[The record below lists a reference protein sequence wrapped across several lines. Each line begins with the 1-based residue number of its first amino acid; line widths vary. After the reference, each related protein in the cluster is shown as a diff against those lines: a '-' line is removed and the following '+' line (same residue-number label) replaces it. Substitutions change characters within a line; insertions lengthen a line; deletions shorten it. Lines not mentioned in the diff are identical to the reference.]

1 MILLFNLFFLLNIYE
16 FKIGACVFES
26 QKSEVLVQEL

>member
-1 MILLFNLFFLLNIYE
+1 MILLLKFIFHLNIYE

-26 QKSEVLVQEL
+26 QKPEVPVQEL